1 MSSIASGISEFDD
14 IEHLMYR
21 STYIRGEYINDG
33 LLSINNRSK
42 NKELLYRYDDWINL
56 LQMEKQLVQ
65 MTNSIIYQIR
75 EDENG
80 QPQPNLAEE
89 WGVLTARYLALRSR
103 IVPKVGENIENEEM
117 SNILKEKEDS
127 NLTMFRIIRAICNH
141 MNNEM
146 GNGGA
151 SSKILGERYKEP
163 RRITKL
169 CKCF

>member
-75 EDENG
+75 EDEN
-80 QPQPNLAEE
+80 
-89 WGVLTARYLALRSR
+89 
-103 IVPKVGENIENEEM
+103 
-117 SNILKEKEDS
+117 
-127 NLTMFRIIRAICNH
+127 
-141 MNNEM
+141 
-146 GNGGA
+146 
-151 SSKILGERYKEP
+151 
-163 RRITKL
+163 
-169 CKCF
+169 